1 MSKEFEGLERC
12 DICDGFYIT
21 SLYEYHCG
29 SPKHVQALKRL
40 ANSVGL

>member
-12 DICDGFYIT
+12 DICDGFYVA
-21 SLYEYHCG
+21 SMFDYHCG
-29 SPKHVQALKRL
+29 TPKHVTAFERL